1 MQNENTIQE
10 QEDVAREY
18 LDYDFSALNRDNP
31 IPSQM
36 EYAMKKPNYI
46 KLYIYLADIGSQ
58 LALRFVEKKATP
70 FNYHVFEET
79 MLSIVEKYIMN
90 NNYDY
95 CVQAFSSGQLTND
108 SRRKIWE
115 KIGRLIYERYNLL
128 GAMQMLTNFKDP
140 IAINYIRKAI
150 IQSELSNLE
159 PDFITL
165 LKIPDVELPD
175 TKRILTYYVIRE
187 LFFEN
192 QQYILNENR
201 YNRTL
206 NLQWAIDIKN
216 QLPN

>member
-1 MQNENTIQE
+1 
-10 QEDVAREY
+10 
-18 LDYDFSALNRDNP
+18 
-31 IPSQM
+31 M

-46 KLYIYLADIGSQ
+46 KLYIYQADIGSQ

-140 IAINYIRKAI
+140 IAINYISKAI

-216 QLPN
+216 QWPN